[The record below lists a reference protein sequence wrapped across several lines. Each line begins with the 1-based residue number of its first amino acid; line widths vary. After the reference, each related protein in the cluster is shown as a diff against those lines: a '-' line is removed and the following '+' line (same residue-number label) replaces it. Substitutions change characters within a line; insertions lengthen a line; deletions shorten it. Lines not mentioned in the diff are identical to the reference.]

1 MCVNP
6 KGGKWRTSTAP
17 WSQTHLSRMPPCTL
31 CRWYVYLN
39 SFVWY
44 QTCSWTEKKSTPWGH
59 VCYLYILN
67 APGSSAKQTM
77 SPNSRAASAKS
88 SRSSSSFCCCHGS
101 MHSQVLRAAPPP
113 HQNSL
118 WSWGC
123 CLCYNVIT
131 NKPFFSY
138 CSAPAAFLCTA
149 TGSPHHI
156 SHPLREG
163 CLTDW
168 QSPRLVL

>member
-1 MCVNP
+1 MCASP

-17 WSQTHLSRMPPCTL
+17 WSQNLSRMPPCTH

-39 SFVWY
+39 SFVCIKPVHE
-44 QTCSWTEKKSTPWGH
+44 QKEKSTPWGACLLPVYSECSRQLSQTDH
-59 VCYLYILN
+59 VAQLQSSLCQIFEIFLLLLLLPWQH
-67 APGSSAKQTM
+67 ALPGA
-77 SPNSRAASAKS
+77 
-88 SRSSSSFCCCHGS
+88 RSC
-101 MHSQVLRAAPPP
+101 VP

-156 SHPLREG
+156 SHQLREG

-168 QSPRLVL
+168 QSPRHDL